1 MTPEKTERKSR
12 YTGFVHKSHYH
23 RYFQG
28 YTEARV
34 KKPGGGY
41 RLERVYTAPW
51 KQHDLKGGQWAA
63 LKLLYALLALFALIA
78 TVVVM
83 RQDVVSNYL
92 WFVFLPGVICFLC
105 AFLLCALTVSYITRR
120 RRMTLWEFRSS
131 SLYIRRAAAAACV
144 TACVTAAAKLVCVAV
159 FAAAGLSREWPG
171 LVLLLASA
179 ASAGAIRRIERKV
192 PYLDVPNDAAAP
204 EDGVEIW

>member
-34 KKPGGGY
+34 KKPEGGY

-51 KQHDLKGGQWAA
+51 KQHDLPRGRWVA
-63 LKLLYALLALFALIA
+63 LKLLYAVLALFTLVAAVI
-78 TVVVM
+78 VM

-92 WFVFLPGVICFLC
+92 WFVFLPGVIWFLC
-105 AFLLCALTVSYITRR
+105 AFVLCALTVSYLTKR
-120 RRMTLWEFRSS
+120 RRMTLWEFESG
-131 SLYIRRAAAAACV
+131 SLHIRRAAAAAWAA
-144 TACVTAAAKLVCVAV
+144 ACVTAAAKIVCIAV
-159 FAAAGLSREWPG
+159 FAAAGFSQEWPG
-171 LVLLLASA
+171 LALLLAAA
-179 ASAGAIRRIERKV
+179 ASAGAIWRIEGNIR
-192 PYLDVPNDAAAP
+192 YLDIPNDTAVP
-204 EDGVEIW
+204 ENGVEIW